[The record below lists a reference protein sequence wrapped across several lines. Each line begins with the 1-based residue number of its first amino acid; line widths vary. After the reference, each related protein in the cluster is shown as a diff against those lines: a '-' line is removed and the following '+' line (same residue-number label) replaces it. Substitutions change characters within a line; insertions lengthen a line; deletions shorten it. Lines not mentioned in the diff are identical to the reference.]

1 MIGTLSTLAT
11 RVYGST
17 ITASIRYGA
26 VLARAGGR
34 KSHSSSSSSSSYGS
48 RGGGSI
54 GGVVGGLVFLVLVA
68 GVGYFVFQRMKSK
81 DPAKAAAMAA
91 GAAGFMAAGVALA
104 KKVQEEA
111 GKASSSGGGA
121 GVAAI
126 KAHDPAFDE
135 TAFLAGT
142 EKQFFIIQKAWTDQD
157 PDQSRQVMADGI
169 WQTHRTQITD
179 QQAKGVRSVMD
190 DLAVNKAS
198 IVRAD
203 SSGGKDS
210 VSVKFEARCRDYEVD
225 AKTMKRKG
233 GRQGHRSVDG
243 DMDIPARRHRRDAG
257 RCGHAVAEVP
267 QLWGA
272 AQSGLGRYMQILQGQ
287 RDGWRSGLGAGS
299 DRRGVIAGRHS
310 EAMASA
316 TAMVRWALATCR
328 FSIMRPS
335 TVTTPR
341 PAASPS
347 SNAAITLRA
356 YSTSSGVGAQTSL
369 AMST

>member
-233 GRQGHRSVDG
+233 GDKDIEAWTEIWTFQRAATAVTQAGAGTLSQKCPNCGAPLKVDL
-243 DMDIPARRHRRDAG
+243 AG
-257 RCGHAVAEVP
+257 RCKYCKANV
-267 QLWGA
+267 
-272 AQSGLGRYMQILQGQ
+272 M
-287 RDGWRSGLGAGS
+287 AG
-299 DRRGVIAGRHS
+299 DQDWVLVRID
-310 EAMASA
+310 EAS
-316 TAMVRWALATCR
+316 
-328 FSIMRPS
+328 
-335 TVTTPR
+335 
-341 PAASPS
+341 
-347 SNAAITLRA
+347 
-356 YSTSSGVGAQTSL
+356 
-369 AMST
+369 

>member
-1 MIGTLSTLAT
+1 MIGTLSNIGT
-11 RVYGST
+11 RVYSAS
-17 ITASIRYGA
+17 IHFSIRYGA
-26 VLARAGGR
+26 VLTRAGGR
-34 KSHSSSSSSSSYGS
+34 KSHSSSSSSYGS
-48 RGGGSI
+48 RGGGGI
-54 GGVVGGLVFLVLVA
+54 GGIIGGLVFLVLVA

-91 GAAGFMAAGVALA
+91 GAAGLMAAGLALA
-104 KKVQEEA
+104 KKVQDEA

-203 SSGGKDS
+203 SSAGKDS

-233 GRQGHRSVDG
+233 GDK
-243 DMDIPARRHRRDAG
+243 DIEAWTEVWTFQRAST
-257 RCGHAVAEVP
+257 AVTQV
-267 QLWGA
+267 
-272 AQSGLGRYMQILQGQ
+272 
-287 RDGWRSGLGAGS
+287 GAGTLAQKCPNCGAPLKV
-299 DRRGVIAGRHS
+299 DLAGICKYCKANVMAGDQDWVLVRID
-310 EAMASA
+310 EAS
-316 TAMVRWALATCR
+316 
-328 FSIMRPS
+328 
-335 TVTTPR
+335 
-341 PAASPS
+341 
-347 SNAAITLRA
+347 
-356 YSTSSGVGAQTSL
+356 
-369 AMST
+369 

>member
-1 MIGTLSTLAT
+1 MIGTLSNTAT
-11 RVYGST
+11 RVYS
-17 ITASIRYGA
+17 ASIHSSVRYGA

-48 RGGGSI
+48 RGGGGI
-54 GGVVGGLVFLVLVA
+54 GGIIGGLVFLVLVA

-91 GAAGFMAAGVALA
+91 GAAGLMAAGLALA
-104 KKVQEEA
+104 KKVQDEA

-203 SSGGKDS
+203 SSAGKDS

-233 GRQGHRSVDG
+233 GDK
-243 DMDIPARRHRRDAG
+243 DIEAWTEVWTFQRAAT
-257 RCGHAVAEVP
+257 AVTQV
-267 QLWGA
+267 
-272 AQSGLGRYMQILQGQ
+272 
-287 RDGWRSGLGAGS
+287 GAGTLS
-299 DRRGVIAGRHS
+299 QKCPNCGAPLKVDLAGICKYCK
-310 EAMASA
+310 ANVMAGDQDWVL
-316 TAMVRWALATCR
+316 VR
-328 FSIMRPS
+328 IDE
-335 TVTTPR
+335 
-341 PAASPS
+341 S
-347 SNAAITLRA
+347 S
-356 YSTSSGVGAQTSL
+356 
-369 AMST
+369 